1 MKIRQKLK
9 DKIKLDTGYEV
20 KNGDFYRATLTWSH
34 ASAGRMK
41 WYWNINGYIV
51 GSAENMKD
59 LLSSPKIVADTS
71 HFGFIEFSSS

>member
-1 MKIRQKLK
+1 MKIIQKLK
-9 DKIKLDTGYEV
+9 DKIKADTGYEV
-20 KNGDFYRATLTWSH
+20 KNGELYRPTLTWAH

-41 WYWNINGYIV
+41 WYWLIDGYCV

-59 LLSSPKIVADTS
+59 LLKSPKIIMESS